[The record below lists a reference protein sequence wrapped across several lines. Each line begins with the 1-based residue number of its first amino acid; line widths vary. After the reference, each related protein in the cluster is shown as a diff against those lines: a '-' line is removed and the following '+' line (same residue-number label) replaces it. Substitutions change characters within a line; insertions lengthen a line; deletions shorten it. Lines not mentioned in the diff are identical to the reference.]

1 MVATLALLGGVVG
14 ICPAEAQREAQ
25 GEAPRRGR
33 GRTTQETDE
42 SRAATLFREAVE
54 LYRAGDFDTAAALL
68 RRAHEL
74 DPEPI
79 LLFNL
84 ARALEA
90 SNQHVEAAD
99 TYARYLAD
107 APDATD
113 RAAIE
118 VLIANLRARAE
129 AETSANAPAPEP
141 EPEPEPTPEPEIMP
155 EPLPPPERPSAAPWV
170 VLGVGVATAAAGV
183 PIGLIARS
191 RHDDARDAE
200 NHEQA
205 VERRD
210 ESRRLQR
217 TANALFGAGGA
228 LAIGGLVWGLVTRR
242 SPDAD
247 DRATRVEVGL
257 GTISV
262 RVRFDGSRL

>member
-14 ICPAEAQREAQ
+14 ISPAEAQREAQ
-25 GEAPRRGR
+25 RRGR
-33 GRTTQETDE
+33 TRTTQETDE

-90 SNQHVEAAD
+90 SNQHLEAAE

-107 APDATD
+107 APDAAD

-118 VLIANLRARAE
+118 ALISNLRARAE
-129 AETSANAPAPEP
+129 AETSANAPTPEP
-141 EPEPEPTPEPEIMP
+141 EPEPETTPEPEP
-155 EPLPPPERPSAAPWV
+155 EPAPMPPPERPSAAPWV

-183 PIGLIARS
+183 PVGLLARS
-191 RHDDARDAE
+191 RHDDARNAE
-200 NHEQA
+200 NHAQA
-205 VERRD
+205 VQRRD

-217 TANALFGAGGA
+217 TSNALFGAGGA
-228 LAIGGLVWGLVTRR
+228 LALGGLVWGLVTRR
-242 SPDAD
+242 SPDDAD

-257 GTISV
+257 GTVSV
-262 RVRFDGSRL
+262 RVRFDGLRF

>member
-14 ICPAEAQREAQ
+14 ISPVEAQR
-25 GEAPRRGR
+25 RGR
-33 GRTTQETDE
+33 ARAAQETDE
-42 SRAATLFREAVE
+42 SRAAALFREAVE
-54 LYRAGDFDTAAALL
+54 LFRAGDFDTAAALL

-90 SNQHVEAAD
+90 SNQHLEAAD

-107 APDATD
+107 APDAED

-118 VLIANLRARAE
+118 ALITNLRARAE
-129 AETSANAPAPEP
+129 AEASAAAPTPEPETAPAPEP
-141 EPEPEPTPEPEIMP
+141 EVTPEPTA
-155 EPLPPPERPSAAPWV
+155 PPERPSATPAWV
-170 VLGVGVATAAAGV
+170 IFGVGAATAAAGLPV
-183 PIGLIARS
+183 GLLARS
-191 RHDDARDAE
+191 RHDDARDATS
-200 NHEQA
+200 HAQA
-205 VERRD
+205 VARRD

-228 LAIGGLVWGLVTRR
+228 LAVGGLVWALVARRAPDDTR
-242 SPDAD
+242 AQ
-247 DRATRVEVGL
+247 VEVGL
-257 GTISV
+257 GTIAL
-262 RVRFDGSRL
+262 RVPLR